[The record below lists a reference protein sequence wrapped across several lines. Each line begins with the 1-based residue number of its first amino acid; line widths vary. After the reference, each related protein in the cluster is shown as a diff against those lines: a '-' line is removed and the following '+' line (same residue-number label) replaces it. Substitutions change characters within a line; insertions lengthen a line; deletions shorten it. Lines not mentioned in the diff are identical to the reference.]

1 MIKFKVSLGDY
12 DVTPRIDEVIIE
24 KETAS
29 SVWVNGNRCSKRAN
43 YTNYFDTREQAK
55 AVLCSTQEN
64 RCNNLK
70 RQLEKAEYILLK
82 VGEL

>member
-29 SVWVNGNRCSKRAN
+29 SVWINGSRQAKRAN

-55 AVLCSTQEN
+55 KALCNAQEN
-64 RCNNLK
+64 RCNSLK
-70 RQLEKAEYILLK
+70 RQLEKAEDSLLK
-82 VGEL
+82 VREL